1 MCSADFIVTDP
12 APDGSAIDLD
22 ASRQRGT
29 QMAFREY
36 GSYDAVGL
44 ADLVRN
50 KQVSARE
57 LLDEAIART
66 AKLDPQIN
74 AVVVKHYDH
83 AKRQIDNGLP
93 DGPFT
98 GVPFLL
104 KDLDLLEGTRTTSGA
119 SIYRENIADHTG
131 TLAQRFLATGVAI
144 FGKSSTPEFGLM
156 PTTESR
162 LFGPT
167 RNPWNLAHS
176 AGGSSGGAAA
186 AVSARILPV
195 AHASDGGGSI
205 RIPASASGVF
215 GLKPTRARNP
225 LGPDRGEGWGGFSV
239 GHVVSISVR
248 DSAVMLDAIQG
259 PEPSSPYV
267 APPPERPYAD
277 EIKRDPGRLRIA
289 FTDKSPYG
297 DAIDPEIA
305 AAVRDVASLLAKLG
319 HHVEERAPAL
329 AADPAAVMAVI
340 VSAST
345 ALNVRV
351 AEQRFGRTMTE
362 EDFELLTLASA
373 HNGQKTTATDY
384 VAAQLSAF
392 NISRTL
398 AEFFQRCDV
407 FLCPTLC
414 SPPLRIGELNSM
426 SQDLSHIA
434 PILRRYM
441 PATSMF
447 NMSGQPAM
455 SVPLAWNSAGLPL
468 GMMFSARFGDEATL
482 FRLAAQL
489 EQERPWRGKLPPVCA

>member
-1 MCSADFIVTDP
+1 
-12 APDGSAIDLD
+12 
-22 ASRQRGT
+22 
-29 QMAFREY
+29 MAFKEY
-36 GSYDAVGL
+36 GNYDAMGL
-44 ADLVRN
+44 ADLVRK
-50 KQVSARE
+50 KQVSAKE

-66 AKLDPQIN
+66 AKVDPQIN
-74 AVVVKHYDH
+74 AVVVKHYDY
-83 AKRQIDNGLP
+83 AETQIDRGLP

-104 KDLDLLEGTRTTSGA
+104 KDLDILKGTRTTFGA
-119 SIYRENIADHTG
+119 SIYQDDVADHTG
-131 TLAQRFLATGVAI
+131 TLAQRFLNSGVTI
-144 FGKSSTPEFGLM
+144 FGKSSSPEFGLL

-176 AGGSSGGAAA
+176 SGGSSGGAGA
-186 AVSARILPV
+186 AVAARILPV

-225 LGPDRGEGWGGFSV
+225 LGPDRGEGWGGFSC

-248 DSAVMLDAIQG
+248 DSAAMLDAVHG
-259 PEPSSPYV
+259 PETTSPYV
-267 APPPERPYAD
+267 APPPLRPFA
-277 EIKRDPGRLRIA
+277 EEVGRDPGKLRIA

-305 AAVRDVASLLAKLG
+305 AAVREIASLLAGLG
-319 HHVEERAPAL
+319 HHVEERPPVL
-329 AADPAAVMAVI
+329 AADPAVVMATI
-340 VSAST
+340 VSANT
-345 ALNVRV
+345 ALNVRL
-351 AEQRFGRTMTE
+351 AEQRFGRAMTDK
-362 EDFELLTLASA
+362 DFEILTLASA
-373 HNGQKTTATDY
+373 HNALKTTATDY
-384 VAAQLSAF
+384 VAAQTSAF
-392 NISRTL
+392 QISRGL
-398 AEFFQRCDV
+398 ATFLETCDV

-426 SQDLSHIA
+426 SKDLSHIA

-455 SVPLAWNSAGLPL
+455 SMPLAWNAAGLPL
-468 GMMFSARFGDEATL
+468 GMMFAARFGDEATL

-489 EQERPWRGKLPPVCA
+489 EQERPWKNKLPPICA